1 MNILYAFL
9 ISLPIMI
16 VLDAVWLGLVSPK
29 FYRRH
34 IGFIMS
40 EKPNLLAALVFYIVF
55 ILGVT
60 VFVVYPGW
68 QEEVNL
74 AKISLLGSLFGLV
87 AYATYDLTNQVTLKG
102 WPFIVTLVD
111 MAWGT
116 VLTAFVSVASVT
128 LMNIIF

>member
-1 MNILYAFL
+1 
-9 ISLPIMI
+9 MI